1 MQSFLKTN
9 KEKII
14 LLLIILLGAFFRFYN
29 LDWDQNHHL
38 HPDERFLTMVTGA
51 LEWPSNI
58 LNYFSTD
65 NSPLN
70 PHNKNFSFFVYGTF
84 PIFLTKFLSE
94 IFKFTDYINLTLF
107 GRFLSGIFD
116 ILVVLIV
123 FLMGKGVFSTRVGL
137 FASFL
142 YSISV
147 LPIQL
152 SHFYATDTF
161 LNFFLLL
168 SFYLLINYLYSRRAY
183 WIILSGLAF
192 GLAMASKISAVTF
205 GSAFAIIF
213 LLLLPKLKSK
223 IFFLILLLG
232 FSTLLTFRI
241 FQPYAFSGP
250 SFFDMHINPKFIQN
264 LQELKN
270 LDQPGTTFPP
280 AVQWN
285 NTTPILYPLKHMVL
299 WGLGLPLG
307 ITSLLGIFF
316 VMSVILKKMK
326 RNFRSL
332 DNKSIILIAL
342 VFTAL
347 AIFTYQG
354 IQFAKPVRYF
364 ITVYPLLSLMSGY
377 FLAEILKLGSTKIP
391 KIWLSAIYCLL
402 FTVFLV
408 WPLAFFSIYTKPH
421 SRVQASEWIY
431 ENIPYDSVLGVEHW
445 DDALP
450 LTLDEKRGYNL
461 YKLEEL
467 PMFVEDS
474 EEKWTILQ
482 AKFEKIDYIVIT
494 SNRVYGSVPRLPKN
508 YPKTINYYKDLF
520 VGNLDFK
527 KVAEFTSRPSFL
539 GFEFI
544 DDNADEVFTVYDH
557 PKVSI
562 FKKNKLYL

>member
-1 MQSFLKTN
+1 MQNFW
-9 KEKII
+9 KIKQHYLFVLI
-14 LLLIILLGAFFRFYN
+14 LLLAAFLRLYG
-29 LDWDQNHHL
+29 LDWDQNQHL
-38 HPDERFLTMVTGA
+38 HPDERFLTIVTQSIH
-51 LEWPSNI
+51 WPSN
-58 LNYFSTD
+58 LAEYFSTD
-65 NSPLN
+65 ISPLN

-94 IFKFTDYINLTLF
+94 IFKLTDYTNLTLF
-107 GRFLSGIFD
+107 GRVLSGIFD

-123 FLMGKGVFSTRVGL
+123 FLIGKRVFSPRAGL

-147 LPIQL
+147 LSIQL

-168 SFYLLINYLYSRRAY
+168 SFYLLINYLYSKKTY

-205 GSAFAIIF
+205 GSAFTIIF
-213 LLLLPKLKSK
+213 LLLLPKLKLK
-223 IFFLILLLG
+223 IFLLILFFG

-250 SFFDMHINPKFIQN
+250 AFLDMHINPKFIQN

-270 LDQPGTTFPP
+270 SAQPGMTFPP

-285 NTTPILYPLKHMVL
+285 NTTPILYPLKHMIL

-307 ITSLLGIFF
+307 ITSLLGIIFMVF
-316 VMSVILKKMK
+316 VLLKKIK
-326 RNFRSL
+326 KLLKNFRNL
-332 DNKSIILIAL
+332 DNKNIILIAL
-342 VFTAL
+342 VFTSL
-347 AIFTYQG
+347 AIFVYQG
-354 IQFAKPVRYF
+354 IQFVKPVRYF
-364 ITVYPLLSLMSGY
+364 ITIYPLLSLISGY

-391 KIWLSAIYCLL
+391 KIWLLVVSCLL
-402 FTVFLV
+402 FAVFLV
-408 WPLAFFSIYTKPH
+408 WSLAFFSIYTKPH

-431 ENIPYDSVLGVEHW
+431 KNIPYGSVLGVEHW

-450 LTLDEKRGYNL
+450 LTLGEKRGYYL

-467 PMFVEDS
+467 PMFAEDS

-482 AKFEKIDYIVIT
+482 EKFEKINYIIIT
-494 SNRVYGSVPRLPKN
+494 SNRVYGSVPRLPKK
-508 YPKTINYYKDLF
+508 YLKTIKYYKDLF
-520 VGNLDFK
+520 AGNLEFK
-527 KVAEFTSRPSFL
+527 KIAEFTSRPSFF

-562 FKKNKLYL
+562 FKKNK